1 MSKTDTAGDEKN
13 DPKDVRIEH
22 DSLGEVA
29 VPGHVLFGAQT
40 QRAVENFP
48 VSGRRLPRRMIRA
61 LGLIKRA
68 AAQVNKASGAV
79 PSPLADAIVQA
90 ADEVAEGRH
99 DAAFVVDIFQTGSG
113 TSSHMNAN
121 EVIANRAIQLLGGV
135 VGSKTPVHPNDH
147 VNRGQSSNDVFP
159 TALNIAAAEAVA
171 HDLVPAL
178 DQLRDALEEK
188 ARSFDDVVKTGRT
201 HLMDAVPI
209 RLGQEF
215 SGYAAMLT
223 GARERI
229 LAAQQGILRL
239 PLGGTAV
246 GTGLGADPAFAP
258 AVIARVA
265 QDTGLA
271 LVQAPNLFEALA
283 TRDAIVALSGALRSL
298 AISLTKIANDIRWLA
313 SGPTAG
319 LAELHLPD
327 LQPGSSLMPGKVNPV
342 IPEMVVMVCAEV
354 VGRDATV
361 AWSGA
366 GGTFE
371 LNAMTPV
378 IASAV
383 LESIT
388 ILTAAAGLFAT
399 KCVSGIQADRAHCLE
414 VAERSPSLVTALAG
428 KIGYDRAAALGREAI
443 ATGKTIRALCREQRV
458 LPEAE
463 LERLLD
469 LRAMTG
475 P

>member
-1 MSKTDTAGDEKN
+1 MSRSDTTGDEKGF
-13 DPKDVRIEH
+13 RIEH

-29 VPGHVLFGAQT
+29 VPANVLFGAQT

-68 AAQVNKASGAV
+68 AAQVNKDSGV
-79 PSPLADAIVQA
+79 LPGPLADAIIQA
-90 ADEVAEGRH
+90 ADEVAAGRH
-99 DAAFVVDIFQTGSG
+99 DDAFVVDIFQTGSG

-121 EVIANRAIQLLGGV
+121 EVIANRAIQLMGGV
-135 VGSKTPVHPNDH
+135 VGSKSPVHPNDH

-171 HDLVPAL
+171 RDLLPAL
-178 DQLRDALEEK
+178 GRLHGALDDK
-188 ARSFDDVVKTGRT
+188 ARAFDDVVKTGRT

-215 SGYAAMLT
+215 SGYAASLASARDRIA
-223 GARERI
+223 GAQE
-229 LAAQQGILRL
+229 GILRL

-246 GTGLGADPAFAP
+246 GTGLGAERSFAP

-265 QDTGLA
+265 EQTGLS

-283 TRDAIVALSGALRSL
+283 TRDAVVALSGSLRSL
-298 AISLTKIANDIRWLA
+298 AISLTKIANDLRWLA

-319 LAELHLPD
+319 LAELRLPD

-366 GGTFE
+366 GGAFE

-378 IASAV
+378 IAWSV
-383 LESIT
+383 LDSIA
-388 ILTAAAGLFAT
+388 ILSAAADLFAT
-399 KCVSGIQADRAHCLE
+399 KCVAGIEADRAHCLE
-414 VAERSPSLVTALAG
+414 VAERSPSLVTALAA
-428 KIGYDRAAALGREAI
+428 KIGYDRAAALGRQAI
-443 ATGKTIRALCREQRV
+443 ASGKTVRALCLEQKV

>member
-1 MSKTDTAGDEKN
+1 MSKNHTNDTTEGEN
-13 DPKDVRIEH
+13 GFRIEH
-22 DSLGEVA
+22 DSLGPVS
-29 VPGHVLFGAQT
+29 VPEHVLFGAQT

-68 AAQVNKASGAV
+68 AAQTNKASGAV
-79 PSPLADAIVQA
+79 APQLADAIVQA
-90 ADEVAEGRH
+90 ADEVAAGKH

-159 TALNIAAAEAVA
+159 TALNIAAAEAVTR
-171 HDLVPAL
+171 DLLPAL
-178 DQLRDALEEK
+178 DRLHGALADK
-188 ARSFDDVVKTGRT
+188 ARAFDDVIKTGRT

-215 SGYAAMLT
+215 SGYAAMVA
-223 GARERI
+223 GASERI
-229 LAAQQGILRL
+229 TAAQQSILRL

-246 GTGLGADPAFAP
+246 GTGLGADRAFAP

-265 QDTGLA
+265 EDTGLS

-283 TRDAIVALSGALRSL
+283 TRDGVVALSGSLRSL
-298 AISLTKIANDIRWLA
+298 AIALTKIANDVRWLA

-319 LAELHLPD
+319 LAEIHLPD

-366 GGTFE
+366 GGSFE

-378 IASAV
+378 IASAI
-383 LESIT
+383 LESIA
-388 ILTAAAGLFAT
+388 ILTAAAELFAT
-399 KCVSGIQADRAHCLE
+399 RCVAGIEVDRERCLAL
-414 VAERSPSLVTALAG
+414 AERSPSLVTALAG
-428 KIGYDRAAALGREAI
+428 TIGYDRAAALGREASSS
-443 ATGKTIRALCREQRV
+443 GKTIRALCQEQKV

-463 LERLLD
+463 LNRLLD

-475 P
+475 T

>member
-1 MSKTDTAGDEKN
+1 MSRTDTTGERKGF
-13 DPKDVRIEH
+13 RIEH

-29 VPGHVLFGAQT
+29 VPADVLFGAQT

-61 LGLIKRA
+61 LGLLKRA
-68 AAQVNKASGAV
+68 AAQVNKATGAV
-79 PSPLADAIVQA
+79 AAPLADAIVQA
-90 ADEVAEGRH
+90 ADEVAAGRH
-99 DAAFVVDIFQTGSG
+99 DDAFVVDIFQTGSG

-159 TALNIAAAEAVA
+159 TALNIAAAEAVTR
-171 HDLVPAL
+171 DLSPAL
-178 DQLRDALEEK
+178 GRLHAALNHQ
-188 ARSFDDVVKTGRT
+188 ARAFDDVVKTGRT
-201 HLMDAVPI
+201 HLMDAVPV

-215 SGYAAMLT
+215 SGYAAMIAA
-223 GARERI
+223 ARDRI
-229 LAAQQGILRL
+229 ASALDGILRL

-246 GTGLGADPAFAP
+246 GTGLGADRAFAP

-265 QDTGLA
+265 EETGLA

-283 TRDAIVALSGALRSL
+283 TRDAVVALSGSLRSL

-319 LAELHLPD
+319 LAEIHLPD

-366 GGTFE
+366 GGAFE

-383 LESIT
+383 LESIA
-388 ILTAAAGLFAT
+388 ILTAAADLFAT
-399 KCVSGIQADRAHCLE
+399 RCVSGIEADRSRCLAL
-414 VAERSPSLVTALAG
+414 AERSPSLVTALAG
-428 KIGYDRAAALGREAI
+428 EIGYDRAAALGREAI
-443 ATGKTIRALCREQRV
+443 ASGKTIRALCREQKI
-458 LPEAE
+458 LPEE
-463 LERLLD
+463 KLERLLD

>member
-1 MSKTDTAGDEKN
+1 MTVDKHE
-13 DPKDVRIEH
+13 VRMER

-29 VPGHVLFGAQT
+29 VPAAALFGAQT

-61 LGLIKRA
+61 LGLIKRTA
-68 AAQVNKASGAV
+68 AAVNRDSGAL
-79 PSPLADAIVQA
+79 PAPLAAAIIQA
-90 ADEVAEGRH
+90 ADEVVAGLH
-99 DAAFVVDIFQTGSG
+99 DDQFVVDVFQTGSG

-135 VGSKTPVHPNDH
+135 VGSKQPVHPNDH

-159 TALNIAAAEAVA
+159 TAVNIAVAESVA
-171 HDLVPAL
+171 HDLRPAL
-178 DQLRDALEEK
+178 ELLQLALEEK
-188 ARSFDDVVKTGRT
+188 ARAWDGIVKTGRT

-215 SGYAAMLT
+215 SGYAHMV
-223 GARERI
+223 GAGKQRIVASQPGI
-229 LAAQQGILRL
+229 LAL

-246 GTGLGADPAFAP
+246 GTGLGAAPGFATS
-258 AVIARVA
+258 VIERLASE
-265 QDTGLA
+265 TGLA

-283 TRDAIVALSGALRSL
+283 TRDGLVAVSAALRSL

-319 LAELHLPD
+319 LGELRLPE

-342 IPEMVVMVCAEV
+342 IPEMMVMVCAEV
-354 VGRDATV
+354 IGHDATV

-366 GGTFE
+366 AGAFE

-378 IASAV
+378 IASA
-383 LESIT
+383 LLQSIA
-388 ILTAAAGLFAT
+388 LLASASRLFAT
-399 KCVSGIQADRAHCLE
+399 RCLAGMEADERHCRE
-414 VAERSPSLVTALAG
+414 VAERSPSLVTALAT
-428 KIGYDRAAALGREAI
+428 KIGYDRAAALGREAMK
-443 ATGKTIRALCREQRV
+443 TGQTIRALCREQQV
-458 LPEAE
+458 LPDAE
-463 LERLLD
+463 LDRLLD

>member
-1 MSKTDTAGDEKN
+1 MAPDKHDIRME
-13 DPKDVRIEH
+13 R

-29 VPGHVLFGAQT
+29 VPAAALFGAQT

-68 AAQVNKASGAV
+68 AALVNREGGAL
-79 PSPLADAIVQA
+79 PAPLADAIMQA
-90 ADEVAEGRH
+90 ANEVTEGLHDEQ
-99 DAAFVVDIFQTGSG
+99 FVVDVFQTGSG

-135 VGSKTPVHPNDH
+135 VGSKQPVHPNDH

-159 TALNIAAAEAVA
+159 TAVNIAAAEAVT
-171 HDLVPAL
+171 HDLLPAL
-178 DQLRDALEEK
+178 EMLHHALDEK
-188 ARSFDDVVKTGRT
+188 TRAFDGIVKTGRT

-215 SGYAAMLT
+215 SGYARMVAA
-223 GARERI
+223 GKERI
-229 LAAQQGILRL
+229 LAAQPGILAL

-246 GTGLGADPAFAP
+246 GTGLGAAREFAP
-258 AVIARVA
+258 KVIARLA
-265 QDTGLA
+265 TDTGLP

-283 TRDAIVALSGALRSL
+283 TRDGLVALSGALRSL

-319 LAELHLPD
+319 LAELRLPE

-342 IPEMVVMVCAEV
+342 IPEMLVMVCAEV
-354 VGRDATV
+354 IGHDATV

-366 GGTFE
+366 AGTFE

-383 LESIT
+383 LQSLAL
-388 ILTAAAGLFAT
+388 LTSATRLFAT
-399 KCVSGIQADRAHCLE
+399 RCLAGMEADERHCRE
-414 VAERSPSLVTALAG
+414 VAERSPSLVTALAA
-428 KIGYDRAAALGREAI
+428 KIGYDRAAALGREAMK
-443 ATGKTIRALCREQRV
+443 TGQTIRALCREQKV
-458 LPEAE
+458 LPDAE
-463 LERLLD
+463 LDRLLD

-475 P
+475 A

>member
-1 MSKTDTAGDEKN
+1 MSDHEIDFRTE
-13 DPKDVRIEH
+13 R

-29 VPGHVLFGAQT
+29 VPAGALYGAQT

-48 VSGRRLPRRMIRA
+48 ISGRRLPASIIHA

-68 AAQVNKASGAV
+68 AAHVNKTLGTIA
-79 PSPLADAIVQA
+79 PSLADAIIRA

-99 DAAFVVDIFQTGSG
+99 DGQFVVDIFQTGSG

-135 VGSKTPVHPNDH
+135 VGSKIPVHPNDH

-159 TALNIAAAEAVA
+159 TAVNLAAAVTTRRE
-171 HDLVPAL
+171 LLPAL
-178 DQLRDALEEK
+178 DVLHAALAEK
-188 ARSFDDVVKTGRT
+188 ASAFDGIVKTGRT

-215 SGYAAMLT
+215 SGYSRMIANARQRICAA
-223 GARERI
+223 E
-229 LAAQQGILRL
+229 AAVLEL

-246 GTGLGADPAFAP
+246 GTGLGADRAFAP
-258 AVIARVA
+258 AVIELLAA
-265 QDTGLA
+265 DTGLP
-271 LVQAPNLFEALA
+271 LIQAENLFEALA
-283 TRDAIVALSGALRSL
+283 TRDALVAFSATLRSL
-298 AISLTKIANDIRWLA
+298 AISLTKIANDLRWLA

-319 LAELHLPD
+319 LGELRLPA

-342 IPEMVVMVCAEV
+342 MAEMVLMVCAEV
-354 VGRDATV
+354 VGHDATV

-366 GGTFE
+366 AGTFE

-378 IASAV
+378 IASALLQSIEV
-383 LESIT
+383 LSS
-388 ILTAAAGLFAT
+388 AMRLFAT
-399 KCVSGIQADRAHCLE
+399 RCVAGITADEARCRDL
-414 VAERSPSLVTALAG
+414 AERSPSLVTALAE
-428 KIGYDRAAALGREAI
+428 KIGYDRAAVLARRSVETGR
-443 ATGKTIRALCREQRV
+443 TIRSLCRDEAV
-458 LPEAE
+458 LPDDE

>member
-1 MSKTDTAGDEKN
+1 
-13 DPKDVRIEH
+13 
-22 DSLGEVA
+22 
-29 VPGHVLFGAQT
+29 
-40 QRAVENFP
+40 
-48 VSGRRLPRRMIRA
+48 
-61 LGLIKRA
+61 
-68 AAQVNKASGAV
+68 
-79 PSPLADAIVQA
+79 
-90 ADEVAEGRH
+90 
-99 DAAFVVDIFQTGSG
+99 
-113 TSSHMNAN
+113 
-121 EVIANRAIQLLGGV
+121 
-135 VGSKTPVHPNDH
+135 
-147 VNRGQSSNDVFP
+147 
-159 TALNIAAAEAVA
+159 
-171 HDLVPAL
+171 
-178 DQLRDALEEK
+178 
-188 ARSFDDVVKTGRT
+188 
-201 HLMDAVPI
+201 
-209 RLGQEF
+209 
-215 SGYAAMLT
+215 
-223 GARERI
+223 
-229 LAAQQGILRL
+229 
-239 PLGGTAV
+239 V
-246 GTGLGADPAFAP
+246 GTGLGADPAFAT

>member
-1 MSKTDTAGDEKN
+1 MSVDGNEFRT
-13 DPKDVRIEH
+13 EH
-22 DSLGEVA
+22 DSLGEVQ
-29 VPGHVLFGAQT
+29 VPARALFGAQT

-48 VSGRRLPRRMIRA
+48 VSGRRLSRRMIRA

-68 AAQVNKASGAV
+68 AAQVNRDSGHL
-79 PSPLADAIVQA
+79 PPPIADAIIRA
-90 ADEVAEGRH
+90 ADEVAEGQH
-99 DAAFVVDIFQTGSG
+99 DGEFVVDIFQTGSG

-121 EVIANRAIQLLGGV
+121 EVIANRAIQLLGGA
-135 VGSKTPVHPNDH
+135 VGSKVPVHPNDH

-159 TALNIAAAEAVA
+159 TALNIAAAEGIVRE
-171 HDLVPAL
+171 LLPAL
-178 DQLRDALEEK
+178 DVLYQSLAEK
-188 ARSFDDVVKTGRT
+188 ARAFDGIVKTGRT

-215 SGYAAMLT
+215 SGYARMIELAK
-223 GARERI
+223 GRI
-229 LAAQQGILRL
+229 VAAQAGVLQL

-246 GTGLGADPAFAP
+246 GTGLGAEPTFAP

-265 QDTGLA
+265 GDTGLP
-271 LVQAPNLFEALA
+271 LSQASNLFEALA
-283 TRDAIVALSGALRSL
+283 TRDGLVALSATLRSL
-298 AISLTKIANDIRWLA
+298 AISLTKIANDLRWLA

-319 LAELHLPD
+319 LGELRLPA

-342 IPEMVVMVCAEV
+342 MAEMVVMVAAEV
-354 VGRDATV
+354 IGHDTTV

-378 IASAV
+378 IASA
-383 LESIT
+383 LLQSIT
-388 ILTAAAGLFAT
+388 ILSAAARLFAT
-399 KCVSGIQADRAHCLE
+399 RCVNGIEADEEHCRA
-414 VAERSPSLVTALAG
+414 VAERSPSLVTALAE
-428 KIGYDRAAALGREAI
+428 KIGYDRAAVLGRQSI
-443 ATGKTIRALCREQRV
+443 ATGKTIRALCREQQV
-458 LPEAE
+458 LPEDE
-463 LERLLD
+463 LDRLLD

>member
-1 MSKTDTAGDEKN
+1 
-13 DPKDVRIEH
+13 
-22 DSLGEVA
+22 
-29 VPGHVLFGAQT
+29 VPGNVLFGAQT

-68 AAQVNKASGAV
+68 AAQVNKASGGV
-79 PSPLADAIVQA
+79 SPLLADAIVQA

-159 TALNIAAAEAVA
+159 TALNIAAAEAVSR
-171 HDLVPAL
+171 DLVPAL
-178 DQLRDALEEK
+178 DLLQGALEEK
-188 ARSFDDVVKTGRT
+188 ARAFDDVVKTGRT

-215 SGYAAMLT
+215 SGYAAMMA

-229 LAAQQGILRL
+229 LFAQQGILRL

-258 AVIARVA
+258 AVISRVA
-265 QDTGLA
+265 LDTGLA

-283 TRDAIVALSGALRSL
+283 TRDAVVALSGALRSL

-319 LAELHLPD
+319 LAEIHLPD

-388 ILTAAAGLFAT
+388 ILTAASRLFAT
-399 KCVSGIQADRAHCLE
+399 KCVAGIEADRAHCLE
-414 VAERSPSLVTALAG
+414 LAERSPSLVTALAG

-443 ATGKTIRALCREQRV
+443 ATGKTIRALCLEQNV

-463 LERLLD
+463 LDRLLD

>member
-1 MSKTDTAGDEKN
+1 MSKNDTTEDAK
-13 DPKDVRIEH
+13 RFRTEH

-29 VPGHVLFGAQT
+29 VPADVLFGAQT

-61 LGLIKRA
+61 LGLIKRS
-68 AAQVNKASGAV
+68 AAQVNKANGVLDGA
-79 PSPLADAIVQA
+79 LADAIVQA
-90 ADEVAEGRH
+90 ADEVAAGQH
-99 DAAFVVDIFQTGSG
+99 DSAFVVDIFQTGSG

-135 VGSKTPVHPNDH
+135 LGSKAPVHPNDH

-159 TALNIAAAEAVA
+159 TALNIAAAEGVTR
-171 HDLVPAL
+171 DLLPAL
-178 DQLRDALEEK
+178 ERLQGALE
-188 ARSFDDVVKTGRT
+188 AQSRAFDDVVKTGRT

-215 SGYAAMLT
+215 SGYATMLAT
-223 GARERI
+223 ARERI
-229 LAAQQGILRL
+229 VGALQEILRL

-246 GTGLGADPAFAP
+246 GTGLGAERPFAP

-265 QDTGLA
+265 EETGLSFS
-271 LVQAPNLFEALA
+271 QAPNLFEALA
-283 TRDAIVALSGALRSL
+283 TRDAVVALSGTLRSL
-298 AISLTKIANDIRWLA
+298 AISLTKIANDLRWLA

-319 LAELHLPD
+319 LAEIHLPD

-354 VGRDATV
+354 IGRDATV

-366 GGTFE
+366 GGAFE

-383 LESIT
+383 LESIA
-388 ILTAAAGLFAT
+388 IASAAADLFAS
-399 KCVSGIQADRAHCLE
+399 KCVAGIRADRARCLE
-414 VAERSPSLVTALAG
+414 LAERSPSLVTALAG

-443 ATGKTIRALCREQRV
+443 ASGKTIRALCREQRI

-463 LERLLD
+463 LDRLLD

>member
-1 MSKTDTAGDEKN
+1 MRDDETGF
-13 DPKDVRIEH
+13 RTER
-22 DSLGEVA
+22 DSLGEIS
-29 VPGHVLFGAQT
+29 VPVGALFGAQT
-40 QRAVENFP
+40 QRAVHNFP
-48 VSGRRLPRRMIRA
+48 VSGRRLPRGVIHA

-68 AAQVNKASGAV
+68 AARVNKQTGTL
-79 PSPLADAIVQA
+79 PPTLADAIIKA
-90 ADEVAEGRH
+90 AGEVADGHH
-99 DAAFVVDIFQTGSG
+99 DAEFVVDIFQTGSG

-159 TALNIAAAEAVA
+159 TAVNLASAMTTSR
-171 HDLVPAL
+171 DLLPAL
-178 DQLRDALEEK
+178 DVLHAALDQK
-188 ARSFDDVVKTGRT
+188 ARAFDGIVKTGRT

-215 SGYAAMLT
+215 SGYARMIAN
-223 GARERI
+223 ARQRI
-229 LAAQQGILRL
+229 VLAQPAILEL

-246 GTGLGADPAFAP
+246 GTGLGADRAFAP
-258 AVIARVA
+258 AVIELLAGE
-265 QDTGLA
+265 TGLP
-271 LVQAPNLFEALA
+271 LTQAGNLFEALA
-283 TRDAIVALSGALRSL
+283 TRDALVAFSATLRSL
-298 AISLTKIANDIRWLA
+298 AISLTKIANDLRWLA

-319 LAELHLPD
+319 LGELRLPA

-342 IPEMVVMVCAEV
+342 MAEMVLMVCAEV
-354 VGRDATV
+354 VGHDATV

-366 GGTFE
+366 AGTFE

-383 LESIT
+383 LQSIE
-388 ILTAAAGLFAT
+388 ILSSASRLFGT
-399 KCVSGIQADRAHCLE
+399 RCVTGIEADEERCRAL
-414 VAERSPSLVTALAG
+414 AEGSPSLVTALAETL
-428 KIGYDRAAALGREAI
+428 GYDRAAILARRAVESGR
-443 ATGKTIRALCREQRV
+443 TIRQICREEGV
-458 LPEAE
+458 LPEDE
-463 LERLLD
+463 LDRLLD

>member
-1 MSKTDTAGDEKN
+1 MSESDTTDETK
-13 DPKDVRIEH
+13 RFRTEH

-29 VPGHVLFGAQT
+29 VPAGVLFGAQT

-68 AAQVNKASGAV
+68 AAQTNKASGALA
-79 PSPLADAIVQA
+79 PQLADAIVQA
-90 ADEVAEGRH
+90 ADEVAAGRH
-99 DAAFVVDIFQTGSG
+99 DDAFVVDIFQTGSG

-135 VGSKTPVHPNDH
+135 VGSKAPVHPNDH
-147 VNRGQSSNDVFP
+147 VNRGQSSTDVFP
-159 TALNIAAAEAVA
+159 TALNIAAAEAVTR
-171 HDLVPAL
+171 DLLPAL
-178 DQLRDALEEK
+178 DRLHRALDEK
-188 ARSFDDVVKTGRT
+188 ARLFDDVVKTGRT

-215 SGYAAMLT
+215 SGYAAMLA

-229 LAAQQGILRL
+229 AAAHEEILRL

-246 GTGLGADPAFAP
+246 GTGLGADRAFAP

-283 TRDAIVALSGALRSL
+283 TRDAVVALSATLRSL
-298 AISLTKIANDIRWLA
+298 AISLTKIANDVRWLA

-366 GGTFE
+366 GGSFE

-388 ILTAAAGLFAT
+388 ILTAASDLFAT
-399 KCVSGIQADRAHCLE
+399 KCVAGIQADRARCLQL
-414 VAERSPSLVTALAG
+414 AERSPSLVTALAG

-443 ATGKTIRALCREQRV
+443 ASGKTIRALCREQNV

-463 LERLLD
+463 LDRLLD
-469 LRAMTG
+469 LKAMTG

>member
-1 MSKTDTAGDEKN
+1 MSDHEIDFRTE
-13 DPKDVRIEH
+13 R

-29 VPGHVLFGAQT
+29 VPAGALYGAQT

-48 VSGRRLPRRMIRA
+48 ISGRRLPASIIHA

-68 AAQVNKASGAV
+68 AAHVNKTLGTIA
-79 PSPLADAIVQA
+79 PSLADAIIRA

-99 DAAFVVDIFQTGSG
+99 DGQFVVDIFQTGSG

-135 VGSKTPVHPNDH
+135 VGSKIPVHPNDH

-159 TALNIAAAEAVA
+159 TAVNLAAAVTTRRE
-171 HDLVPAL
+171 LLPAL
-178 DQLRDALEEK
+178 DVLHAALAEK
-188 ARSFDDVVKTGRT
+188 ASAFDGIVKTGRT

-215 SGYAAMLT
+215 SGYSRMIANARQRICAA
-223 GARERI
+223 E
-229 LAAQQGILRL
+229 AAVLEL

-246 GTGLGADPAFAP
+246 GTGLGADRAFAP
-258 AVIARVA
+258 AVIELLAA
-265 QDTGLA
+265 DTGLP
-271 LVQAPNLFEALA
+271 LIQAENLFEALA
-283 TRDAIVALSGALRSL
+283 TRDALVAFSATLRSL
-298 AISLTKIANDIRWLA
+298 AISLTKIANDLRWLA

-319 LAELHLPD
+319 LGELRLPA

-342 IPEMVVMVCAEV
+342 MAEMVLMVCAEV
-354 VGRDATV
+354 VGHDATV

-366 GGTFE
+366 AGTFE

-378 IASAV
+378 IASALLQSIEV
-383 LESIT
+383 LSS
-388 ILTAAAGLFAT
+388 AMRLFAT
-399 KCVSGIQADRAHCLE
+399 RCVAGITADEARCRDL
-414 VAERSPSLVTALAG
+414 AERSPSLVTALAE
-428 KIGYDRAAALGREAI
+428 KIGYDRAAVLARRSVETGR
-443 ATGKTIRALCREQRV
+443 TIRSLCRDEGV
-458 LPEAE
+458 LPDDE

>member
-1 MSKTDTAGDEKN
+1 MTS
-13 DPKDVRIEH
+13 PKHETRMER

-29 VPGHVLFGAQT
+29 VPAAALFGAQT

-68 AAQVNKASGAV
+68 AAAVNREAGTLPGA
-79 PSPLADAIVQA
+79 LAEAIIQA
-90 ADEVAEGRH
+90 ADEVAEGLH
-99 DAAFVVDIFQTGSG
+99 DEQFVVDVFQTGSG

-135 VGSKTPVHPNDH
+135 LGSKQPVHPNDH

-159 TALNIAAAEAVA
+159 TAVNIAAAESVQN
-171 HDLVPAL
+171 DLLPAL
-178 DQLRDALEEK
+178 ELLQSALDEK
-188 ARSFDDVVKTGRT
+188 TRAFDHIVKTGRT

-215 SGYAAMLT
+215 SGYARMVAA
-223 GARERI
+223 GKERI
-229 LAAQQGILRL
+229 VGALPGVVAL

-246 GTGLGADPAFAP
+246 GTGLGAAPEFA
-258 AVIARVA
+258 AKVITRLSA
-265 QDTGLA
+265 DTGLP

-283 TRDAIVALSGALRSL
+283 TRDGLVALSATLRSL
-298 AISLTKIANDIRWLA
+298 AISLTKIANDLRWLA
-313 SGPTAG
+313 SGPTA
-319 LAELHLPD
+319 ELRLPE

-342 IPEMVVMVCAEV
+342 MPEMMVMVCAEV
-354 VGRDATV
+354 IGHDATV

-366 GGTFE
+366 GGAFE

-383 LESIT
+383 LQSIAL
-388 ILTAAAGLFAT
+388 LTAATRLFAT
-399 KCVSGIQADRAHCLE
+399 RCLAGLEANEQHCRE
-414 VAERSPSLVTALAG
+414 VAERNPSLVTALAAE
-428 KIGYDRAAALGREAI
+428 IGYDRAAALGREAMR
-443 ATGKTIRALCREQRV
+443 TGKTIRALCREQKV

-463 LERLLD
+463 LDRLLD

-475 P
+475 A

>member
-1 MSKTDTAGDEKN
+1 MATTDT
-13 DPKDVRIEH
+13 KDQGTRIEH
-22 DSLGEVA
+22 DALGEVA
-29 VPGHVLFGAQT
+29 VPAQVLFGAQT

-68 AAQVNKASGAV
+68 AAQVNEANGAL
-79 PSPLADAIVQA
+79 PPALAGAIIQA
-90 ADEVAEGRH
+90 AEEVAAGRH
-99 DAAFVVDIFQTGSG
+99 DDAFVVDIFQTGSG

-135 VGSKTPVHPNDH
+135 VGSKAPVHPNDH

-171 HDLVPAL
+171 LDLLPAL
-178 DQLRDALEEK
+178 DELHGAL
-188 ARSFDDVVKTGRT
+188 AGRASAFDDVVKTGRT

-215 SGYAAMLT
+215 SGYAAMVA
-223 GARERI
+223 GARAR
-229 LAAQQGILRL
+229 LVAAQQGILQL
-239 PLGGTAV
+239 ALGGTAV
-246 GTGLGADPAFAP
+246 GTGLGAEPGFAP
-258 AVIARVA
+258 AVIARLSHE
-265 QDTGLA
+265 TGLP
-271 LVQAPNLFEALA
+271 LTQAPNLFEALA
-283 TRDAIVALSGALRSL
+283 SRDGVVAMSGSLRSL
-298 AISLTKIANDIRWLA
+298 AIALTKIANDIRWLA

-319 LAELHLPD
+319 LGELRLPE

-342 IPEMVVMVCAEV
+342 MAEMVVMVCAEV

-366 GGTFE
+366 AGTFE

-383 LESIT
+383 LESIA
-388 ILTAAAGLFAT
+388 ILAAAARLFAAR
-399 KCVSGIQADRAHCLE
+399 CVAGIEADRAHCLE
-414 VAERSPSLVTALAG
+414 LAERSPSLVTALAVR
-428 KIGYDRAAALGREAI
+428 IGYDRAAALGREAI
-443 ATGKTIRALCREQRV
+443 ATGKTIRALCRERGV
-458 LPEAE
+458 LPEGE
-463 LERLLD
+463 LDRLLD

>member
-1 MSKTDTAGDEKN
+1 MYQMVPQARQVDLIFMNVPVPNAPGRTNMSESDTTDETK
-13 DPKDVRIEH
+13 RFRTEH

-29 VPGHVLFGAQT
+29 VPAGVLFGAQT

-48 VSGRRLPRRMIRA
+48 VSGRRLHRRMIRA

-68 AAQVNKASGAV
+68 AAQTNKASGALA
-79 PSPLADAIVQA
+79 PQLADAIVQA
-90 ADEVAEGRH
+90 AAEVAAGRH
-99 DAAFVVDIFQTGSG
+99 DDAIVVDIFQTGSG

-135 VGSKTPVHPNDH
+135 VGSKAPVHPNDH

-159 TALNIAAAEAVA
+159 TALNIAAAEAVTR
-171 HDLVPAL
+171 DLLPAL
-178 DQLRDALEEK
+178 DRLHRALDEK
-188 ARSFDDVVKTGRT
+188 ARLFADVVKTGRT

-215 SGYAAMLT
+215 SGYAAMLA

-229 LAAQQGILRL
+229 AAAHEEILRL

-246 GTGLGADPAFAP
+246 GTGLGADRAFAP

-265 QDTGLA
+265 QDPGLA
-271 LVQAPNLFEALA
+271 
-283 TRDAIVALSGALRSL
+283 
-298 AISLTKIANDIRWLA
+298 
-313 SGPTAG
+313 
-319 LAELHLPD
+319 
-327 LQPGSSLMPGKVNPV
+327 NPV

-354 VGRDATV
+354 GGRDATV

-366 GGTFE
+366 GGSFE

-388 ILTAAAGLFAT
+388 ILTAASDLFAT
-399 KCVSGIQADRAHCLE
+399 KCVAGIQADRARCLQL
-414 VAERSPSLVTALAG
+414 AERSPSLVTALAG

-443 ATGKTIRALCREQRV
+443 ASGKTIRALCREQNV

-463 LERLLD
+463 LDRLLD
-469 LRAMTG
+469 LKAMTG

>member
-1 MSKTDTAGDEKN
+1 MSKNVTTEDRNRFRT
-13 DPKDVRIEH
+13 EH

-29 VPGHVLFGAQT
+29 VPADVLFGAQT

-61 LGLIKRA
+61 VGLIKRS
-68 AAQVNKASGAV
+68 AAQVNKANGTRDGA
-79 PSPLADAIVQA
+79 LADAIVQA
-90 ADEVAEGRH
+90 ADEVAAGQH
-99 DAAFVVDIFQTGSG
+99 DSAFVVDIFQTGSG

-135 VGSKTPVHPNDH
+135 VGSKAPVHPNDH

-159 TALNIAAAEAVA
+159 TALNIAAAEAVTR
-171 HDLVPAL
+171 DLLPAL
-178 DQLRDALEEK
+178 ERLQGALE
-188 ARSFDDVVKTGRT
+188 AQSRAFDDVVKTGRT

-215 SGYAAMLT
+215 SGYATMLAS
-223 GARERI
+223 ARERI
-229 LAAQQGILRL
+229 VGAQQGILRL

-246 GTGLGADPAFAP
+246 GTGLGADRAFAP

-265 QDTGLA
+265 DETGLA
-271 LVQAPNLFEALA
+271 FSQAPNLFEALA
-283 TRDAIVALSGALRSL
+283 TRDAVVALSGTLRSL
-298 AISLTKIANDIRWLA
+298 AISLTKIANDLRWLA

-319 LAELHLPD
+319 LAEIHLPD

-354 VGRDATV
+354 IGRDATV

-366 GGTFE
+366 GGAFE

-383 LESIT
+383 LESIA
-388 ILTAAAGLFAT
+388 ISSAAADLFAS
-399 KCVSGIQADRAHCLE
+399 KCVAGIRADRARCLE
-414 VAERSPSLVTALAG
+414 LAERSPSLVTALAG

-443 ATGKTIRALCREQRV
+443 ASGKTIRALCREQKI

-463 LERLLD
+463 LDRLLD

>member
-1 MSKTDTAGDEKN
+1 
-13 DPKDVRIEH
+13 
-22 DSLGEVA
+22 
-29 VPGHVLFGAQT
+29 
-40 QRAVENFP
+40 
-48 VSGRRLPRRMIRA
+48 
-61 LGLIKRA
+61 
-68 AAQVNKASGAV
+68 
-79 PSPLADAIVQA
+79 
-90 ADEVAEGRH
+90 
-99 DAAFVVDIFQTGSG
+99 
-113 TSSHMNAN
+113 MNAN

-135 VGSKTPVHPNDH
+135 VGSKSPVHPNDH

-171 HDLVPAL
+171 RDLLPAL
-178 DQLRDALEEK
+178 GRLHSALDAQ
-188 ARSFDDVVKTGRT
+188 ARAFDDVVKTGRT

-215 SGYAAMLT
+215 SGYAAALASGRDRIT
-223 GARERI
+223 GAQE
-229 LAAQQGILRL
+229 GILRL

-246 GTGLGADPAFAP
+246 GTGLGAERSFAP

-265 QDTGLA
+265 EQTGLA

-283 TRDAIVALSGALRSL
+283 TRDAVVALSGSLRSL

-319 LAELHLPD
+319 LAEIRLPD

-366 GGTFE
+366 GGAFE

-378 IASAV
+378 IAWSV
-383 LESIT
+383 LDSIA
-388 ILTAAAGLFAT
+388 ILTAAADLFAT
-399 KCVSGIQADRAHCLE
+399 KCVAGIEADRAHCLE
-414 VAERSPSLVTALAG
+414 IAERSPSLVTALAG
-428 KIGYDRAAALGREAI
+428 KIGYDRAAALGRQAI
-443 ATGKTIRALCREQRV
+443 ASGKTVRALCVEQKV

-469 LRAMTG
+469 IRAMTG